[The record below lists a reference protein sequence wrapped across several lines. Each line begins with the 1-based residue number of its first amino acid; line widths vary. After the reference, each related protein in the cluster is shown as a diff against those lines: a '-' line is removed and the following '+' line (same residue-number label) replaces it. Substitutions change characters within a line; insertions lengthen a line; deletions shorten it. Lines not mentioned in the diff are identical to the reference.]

1 MFIAFLIMLREGFEA
16 SLIVGILASYLVQTG
31 RSSALPSVWAGTIL
45 AIIASVVVGVLITLT
60 GSEFPQAEQE
70 FFEAIVGLFAVG
82 MLTSMVFWM
91 RRVGRSIK
99 QELQDKVDAA
109 LKTSTT
115 KWSFALAASAFLVT
129 GREGLE
135 AVVFMIAILQQSTN
149 WTIFAGGA
157 LGLLGALGLGYAV
170 FKGGMKLNMR
180 AFFRWTGVF
189 IILVAGGLLS
199 GVLVHLH
206 EAGVWNLL
214 QQQAFDLSN
223 VLPSDSLLGV
233 LFGGLFGYRDAPA
246 VGELGIYLVFTIPA
260 LILFLMPHR
269 MTAGPRMATSLKKGE
284 STK

>member
-31 RSSALPSVWAGTIL
+31 RSSALISVWTGVTVAL
-45 AIIASVVVGVLITLT
+45 IASVAVGVLITLT

-70 FFEAIVGLFAVG
+70 LFESAVGLLAVF

-91 RRVGRSIK
+91 RKVGRTIK
-99 QELQDKVDAA
+99 QELQSQVDAA

-115 KWSFALAASAFLVT
+115 TWSFALALSAFLVT

-135 AVVFMIAILQQSTN
+135 AVVFVIAIIQQSTD

-157 LGLLGALGLGYAV
+157 LGLLGAAALGYGV

-206 EAGVWNLL
+206 EAGFWNLL
-214 QQQAFDLSN
+214 QQQAFDLSS
-223 VLPSDSLLGV
+223 VLPSDSLPGV
-233 LFGGLFGYRDAPA
+233 LLGGLFGYRDAPT
-246 VGELGIYLVFTIPA
+246 VGEIGIYVLFTIPA
-260 LILFLMPHR
+260 LILFLMPQ
-269 MTAGPRMATSLKKGE
+269 PSLPAHKP
-284 STK
+284 SS

>member
-31 RSSALPSVWAGTIL
+31 RSSALPSVWTGVIVAL
-45 AIIASVVVGVLITLT
+45 IASVAVGVLIMLT

-70 FFEAIVGLFAVG
+70 LFESAVGLLAVF

-91 RRVGRSIK
+91 RKVGRTIK
-99 QELQDKVDAA
+99 QELQSKVDAA

-115 KWSFALAASAFLVT
+115 TWSFALALSAFLVT

-135 AVVFMIAILQQSTN
+135 AVVFMIAIIQQSTD
-149 WTIFAGGA
+149 WTIFAGAA
-157 LGLLGALGLGYAV
+157 LGLLGAAALGYAV

-206 EAGVWNLL
+206 EAGFWNLL

-233 LFGGLFGYRDAPA
+233 LLGGMFGYRDAPT
-246 VGELGIYLVFTIPA
+246 VGEIGIYLLFTIPA
-260 LILFLMPHR
+260 LVLFLMPQRSISAHKP
-269 MTAGPRMATSLKKGE
+269 T
-284 STK
+284 